1 MKRLVVASLIA
12 AGLAAA
18 TSINAA
24 DLSPSVSP
32 SAPVYVEALPHSW
45 TGFYFGGHVGGAWV
59 EDRATT
65 VGTNSLIA
73 SSMIDSVRSN
83 SVIIGGQVGFNYQMG
98 VAVVGVEADGSW
110 TKTAESAPLQ
120 PLAPGNTVQ
129 TTSHISWYGTATAR
143 VGVAWDNVLLYS
155 KAGVAGMNARYTSD
169 IQEAGVNKRQG
180 VSDRRIGWTAGGGV
194 EIGFH
199 GGWSGKV
206 EYAYLDFGTSQY
218 WLAGPALDPLRHV
231 HMVKAGINWRFGG
244 PDIANYSRE
253 GRVADW
259 GHTAGYFYD
268 PNRFELR
275 GGLQSDFLGLETGT
289 IGLAGELI
297 FPRLFTIEWL
307 PDFLT
312 PRFQLGGVVNLAG
325 RTSFVHTDLLWT
337 TNWTERLFS
346 EMFFG
351 VTVHNGNLL
360 SVDEVHNALGCRA
373 LFHVGFNL
381 GYRLDQNWRVMAT
394 YDHSSAGQAVTGCP
408 ANESLNQAGLK
419 FGYQF

>member
-1 MKRLVVASLIA
+1 MKHLAVASLIA
-12 AGLAAA
+12 VGQAAT

-24 DLSPSVSP
+24 DLPPSVPP
-32 SAPVYVEALPHSW
+32 SAPAHVLTAPFSW
-45 TGFYFGGHVGGAWV
+45 TGFYLGGHVGGARV

-65 VGTNSLIA
+65 VSANPLIV
-73 SSMIDSVRSN
+73 SSTMDSVTSN
-83 SVIIGGQVGFNYQMG
+83 SFIIGGQVGFNYQMG
-98 VAVVGVEADGSW
+98 IAVVGVEADGSW
-110 TKTAESAPLQ
+110 TKTTESSGVQ
-120 PLAPGNTVQ
+120 PLGPGGTVNT
-129 TTSHISWYGTATAR
+129 TRNISWYGTATAR
-143 VGVAWDNVLLYS
+143 VGVAWDNVLFYA
-155 KAGVAGMNARYTSD
+155 KPGVAGMNARYTSD

-180 VSDRRIGWTAGGGV
+180 VSDRRIGWTAGGGIEV
-194 EIGFH
+194 GFP

-218 WLAGPALDPLRHV
+218 WLAFPAVDPWRHV
-231 HMVKAGINWRFGG
+231 HTVKAGINWRFGG
-244 PDIANYSRE
+244 PDIADYSQQ

-259 GHTAGYFYD
+259 GHTAAYFYD
-268 PNRFELR
+268 SNRFELR
-275 GGLQSDFLGLETGT
+275 GGVQSDFLGLETGT

-307 PDFLT
+307 PDFFT

-325 RTSFVHTDLLWT
+325 RTSFGHADLLWT

-381 GYRLDQNWRVMAT
+381 GYRLDQNWRVLAT
-394 YDHSSAGQAVTGCP
+394 YDHSSAGQGVTGCP